1 MWGCIGLA
9 GHIQRSKGVP
19 SLYVRV
25 YRKRFRRNK
34 IKNCSL
40 TIREGVSVEPLT
52 LDVFTTF
59 PHYTWGCIAL
69 LERSATRQTVP
80 SLYVRVYHIKPAIS
94 LAGMSSLTIRE
105 GVSEKQDDVKK
116 SMQFPHYM
124 WGCIDETAGDVENYS
139 VPSLYVRVYR
149 ACLVRRLMCIRS
161 LTIREGVSRRQIV
174 WKTEAEFPHY
184 TWGCID
190 ELKIKLRVL
199 FVSSLYVRVY
209 HNAAD
214 GRVWQLRSLII
225 REGVSSGAGWICLT
239 VRFPHYIWGCIDWKK
254 TGHFTSI
261 VPSLYV
267 RVY

>member
-40 TIREGVSVEPLT
+40 TIREGVS
-52 LDVFTTF
+52 
-59 PHYTWGCIAL
+59 
-69 LERSATRQTVP
+69 
-80 SLYVRVYHIKPAIS
+80 
-94 LAGMSSLTIRE
+94 
-105 GVSEKQDDVKK
+105 EKQDDVKK

-124 WGCIDETAGDVENYS
+124 WGCIDETTGDVENYS

-174 WKTEAEFPHY
+174 GKTEAEFPHY

>member
-1 MWGCIGLA
+1 MWGCIVKDNVVKA
-9 GHIQRSKGVP
+9 FNDVP

-80 SLYVRVYHIKPAIS
+80 SLYVRVY
-94 LAGMSSLTIRE
+94 
-105 GVSEKQDDVKK
+105 
-116 SMQFPHYM
+116 
-124 WGCIDETAGDVENYS
+124 
-139 VPSLYVRVYR
+139 R

-174 WKTEAEFPHY
+174 GKTEVEFPHY

-209 HNAAD
+209 HLFVLSAI
-214 GRVWQLRSLII
+214 GITGSLTI
-225 REGVSSGAGWICLT
+225 REGVSFRLVS
-239 VRFPHYIWGCIDWKK
+239 
-254 TGHFTSI
+254 FTY
-261 VPSLYV
+261 PG
-267 RVY
+267 

>member
-174 WKTEAEFPHY
+174 GKTEAEFPHY

-209 HNAAD
+209 HLFVLSAI
-214 GRVWQLRSLII
+214 GITGSLTI
-225 REGVSSGAGWICLT
+225 REGVSARRSQSAEAEL
-239 VRFPHYIWGCIDWKK
+239 FPHYTWGCIIRRRLDLPD
-254 TGHFTSI
+254 G
-261 VPSLYV
+261 
-267 RVY
+267 

>member
-105 GVSEKQDDVKK
+105 GVSGLSGSSIDV
-116 SMQFPHYM
+116 
-124 WGCIDETAGDVENYS
+124 YS
-139 VPSLYVRVYR
+139 
-149 ACLVRRLMCIRS
+149 
-161 LTIREGVSRRQIV
+161 
-174 WKTEAEFPHY
+174 FPHY
-184 TWGCID
+184 TWGCITPSD
-190 ELKIKLRVL
+190 SRKNRGGVPP
-199 FVSSLYVRVY
+199 LYVRVY
-209 HNAAD
+209 RWTQNQAS
-214 GRVWQLRSLII
+214 GSLRFLTI
-225 REGVSSGAGWICLT
+225 REGVS
-239 VRFPHYIWGCIDWKK
+239 
-254 TGHFTSI
+254 
-261 VPSLYV
+261 
-267 RVY
+267 